1 MPRVVDADG
10 NLMLDDAGNRVSGM
24 VCFTSLHDD
33 EHRVSETSD
42 VFVPEPA
49 RGDWG
54 GIDIRNDIDQDR
66 DDRFLQENEGIFLN
80 HIGQAKI
87 LYGGGSVL
95 VDGVVETVGP
105 ISLRDARPTISNNV
119 IMQSAQAAITAT
131 PDSFE
136 ETNFNASLY
145 QATPFTI
152 DYDRV
157 GPAIH
162 GNTVSENSING
173 LFVSVATP
181 AGDSL
186 EEVTVSSRWD
196 DNDIVHVVAE
206 NLVIAGTPGGHVV
219 DAVSPP
225 VNLVTL

>member
-1 MPRVVDADG
+1 MPRLVDADG
-10 NLMLDDAGNRVSGM
+10 HTIIDEDGYPINGHVILRHCMMMTVVFQQMLI
-24 VCFTSLHDD
+24 
-33 EHRVSETSD
+33 

-66 DDRFLQENEGIFLN
+66 EMDFFRRMKGYFLIISVRLRF
-80 HIGQAKI
+80 
-87 LYGGGSVL
+87 ST
-95 VDGVVETVGP
+95 VVAVYWLMALSKTVGP

-119 IMQSAQAAITAT
+119 IMHSAQAAITAT

-181 AGDSL
+181 AGDEL
-186 EEVTVSSRWD
+186 EELTQSSRWD
-196 DNDIVHVVAE
+196 DNDIVHV
-206 NLVIAGTPGGHVV
+206 LLKTW
-219 DAVSPP
+219 
-225 VNLVTL
+225 